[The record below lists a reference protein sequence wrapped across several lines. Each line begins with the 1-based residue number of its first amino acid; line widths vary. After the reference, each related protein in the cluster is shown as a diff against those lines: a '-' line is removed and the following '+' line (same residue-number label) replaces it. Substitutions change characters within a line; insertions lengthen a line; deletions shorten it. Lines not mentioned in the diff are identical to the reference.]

1 MIGVFLWSWQLS
13 THNRYVN
20 FLTRW
25 LPHLGALEKEVVS
38 IPEEDWA
45 ISMLLIGK
53 EMHLQLPFYI
63 NVNLL
68 IITLVF
74 QANKGNDK
82 VLNWARFMVELEA
95 YSSLGSWAV
104 FLLINLNTAWTGFH
118 LQTLAIVSIT
128 ICGAGDLDH
137 V

>member
-1 MIGVFLWSWQLS
+1 
-13 THNRYVN
+13 
-20 FLTRW
+20 
-25 LPHLGALEKEVVS
+25 
-38 IPEEDWA
+38 
-45 ISMLLIGK
+45 MLLIGK

-95 YSSLGSWAV
+95 YSSLGS
-104 FLLINLNTAWTGFH
+104 
-118 LQTLAIVSIT
+118 
-128 ICGAGDLDH
+128 
-137 V
+137 